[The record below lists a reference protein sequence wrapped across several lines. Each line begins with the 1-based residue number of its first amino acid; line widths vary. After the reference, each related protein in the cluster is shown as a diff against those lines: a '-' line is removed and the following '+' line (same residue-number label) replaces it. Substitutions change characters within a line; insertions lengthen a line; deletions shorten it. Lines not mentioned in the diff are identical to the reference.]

1 MKIEMNYKANLH
13 QIKAFVF
20 DVDGVFTD
28 GGVLAIPGGEF
39 LRMHNAKD
47 GFAVR
52 NALVNGYAVGI
63 ITGGASE
70 TIRDRFAML
79 GVDPAD
85 VHLGIRNKREVFAAF
100 CDKYLIA
107 PSEVLAMGD
116 DIPDI
121 PMLAMSGVA
130 TCPADA
136 APEVMAVCHYI
147 SGKAGGC
154 GCARDVIEQTLKLH
168 GKWYNATE
176 TPSN

>member
-1 MKIEMNYKANLH
+1 MNYKAHLH

-20 DVDGVFTD
+20 DVDGVFTN
-28 GGVLAIPGGEF
+28 GGVLAIPGGDF

-52 NALVNGYAVGI
+52 NALVNGYAIGI

-79 GVDPAD
+79 GVDPTD
-85 VHLGIRNKREVFAAF
+85 VHLGIRNKREILAAF
-100 CDKYLIA
+100 CSKHHLA

-136 APEVMAVCHYI
+136 VPEVQAVCAYI
-147 SGKAGGC
+147 SDRVGGG

-168 GKWYNATE
+168 GKWYNAAE